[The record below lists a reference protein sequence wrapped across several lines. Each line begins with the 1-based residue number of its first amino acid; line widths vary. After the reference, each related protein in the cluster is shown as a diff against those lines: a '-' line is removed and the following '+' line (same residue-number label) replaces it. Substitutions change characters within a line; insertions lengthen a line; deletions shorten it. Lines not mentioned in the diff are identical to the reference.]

1 MTIGLIDLTNLNEN
15 WEVESES
22 ESSFPPFV
30 STASLAGS
38 ALKKYH
44 RGLVSDTVQFF
55 FCYLRSALN
64 WWARQPFALLC
75 SSNIH
80 DFVHIYTQTRT
91 LRTQSTV
98 QVLELITEL
107 RWRGPRE
114 SEKMLPNIFTLFE
127 VRKTCNSLRH
137 YPKDPVIGTYG
148 NLEGLRR
155 IATATVIVMLFW
167 LVLLFFPICRP
178 HTEPFMIK
186 QHLTLALGFTQ
197 IALLVSVAAYRKEVS
212 LPCMFINGTPD
223 FHVIAPIVGTNSVL
237 SGLIMKQQR

>member
-1 MTIGLIDLTNLNEN
+1 M
-15 WEVESES
+15 
-22 ESSFPPFV
+22 
-30 STASLAGS
+30 
-38 ALKKYH
+38 
-44 RGLVSDTVQFF
+44 
-55 FCYLRSALN
+55 
-64 WWARQPFALLC
+64 
-75 SSNIH
+75 
-80 DFVHIYTQTRT
+80 
-91 LRTQSTV
+91 
-98 QVLELITEL
+98 LELITEL

-114 SEKMLPNIFTLFE
+114 SEKMLPNFFTLFE

-137 YPKDPVIGTYG
+137 YPKDPAIGSYS

-155 IATATVIVMLFW
+155 IARATVIVMLFW

-223 FHVIAPIVGTNSVL
+223 VIAWCNRSDRCREQIVCCLGWLWNS
-237 SGLIMKQQR
+237 SGKLGSIRYHLNRILFRALR